1 MKKLVFTFMM
11 FSLFS
16 CSNDPVEDTTTPV
29 SQNTAEEDQE
39 QVERSVEMFMDCL
52 QVLETGD
59 FSNLLINL
67 YDNVDAD
74 TTDFHEIMIEEIENI
89 PNYQPLI
96 DSDYPNEPFN
106 IQNYF
111 GTYTYNSQ
119 LETWTTEESNSTIKM
134 EFPMFTDSNSNDT
147 SISLSGV
154 TEVLL
159 DIEDPIYIPTSLNL
173 IMSHNDQNMLALNI
187 ENVSYTM
194 SGEIPVPNDLNFN
207 IYMNPFTHEFS
218 IDKINDDLFSF
229 GYSLSSGDGGCVNQI
244 EASVKLLSTDYEN
257 LEDTDIDYISGS
269 FTSNSMEVEFNID
282 AEYLFALDDPT
293 VIQINNF
300 VDVNVIED
308 GVLLG
313 EIVLQEDTDE
323 EYSLHMNFVD
333 GTSVNVENFIGIGL
347 DGEEFIQTLEGIF
360 ARYIDR
366 LDDE

>member
-1 MKKLVFTFMM
+1 M
-11 FSLFS
+11 
-16 CSNDPVEDTTTPV
+16 
-29 SQNTAEEDQE
+29 
-39 QVERSVEMFMDCL
+39 
-52 QVLETGD
+52 
-59 FSNLLINL
+59 
-67 YDNVDAD
+67 
-74 TTDFHEIMIEEIENI
+74 
-89 PNYQPLI
+89 
-96 DSDYPNEPFN
+96 
-106 IQNYF
+106 
-111 GTYTYNSQ
+111 
-119 LETWTTEESNSTIKM
+119 
-134 EFPMFTDSNSNDT
+134 
-147 SISLSGV
+147 
-154 TEVLL
+154 
-159 DIEDPIYIPTSLNL
+159 
-173 IMSHNDQNMLALNI
+173 
-187 ENVSYTM
+187 
-194 SGEIPVPNDLNFN
+194 
-207 IYMNPFTHEFS
+207 
-218 IDKINDDLFSF
+218 FSF

-323 EYSLHMNFVD
+323 EYSLNMNFVD

-347 DGEEFIQTLEGIF
+347 DVEEFIQTLEGIF

>member
-1 MKKLVFTFMM
+1 MKKLIFIFMM
-11 FSLFS
+11 FTLFS
-16 CSNDPVEDTTTPV
+16 CNNETVEDSTTLD

-39 QVERSVEMFMDCL
+39 QVERSIEMLMDCL
-52 QVLETGD
+52 EVLETGD
-59 FSNLLINL
+59 FSNLLINI
-67 YDNVDAD
+67 YDNADSD
-74 TTDFHEIMIEEIENI
+74 TTDFHENMIEAIENI

-96 DSDYPNEPFN
+96 DLDYPNEPFN

-119 LETWTTEESNSTIKM
+119 SETWTTAESNSMMKM
-134 EFPMFTDSNSNDT
+134 VFTMFTNSNSNDT
-147 SISLSGV
+147 SISVSGV

-159 DIEDPIYIPTSLNL
+159 DIEDPIYIPTSLS
-173 IMSHNDQNMLALNI
+173 IEMSHNDQRMLAFNI

-194 SGEIPVPNDLNFN
+194 SGDIPVPNDVNFN

>member
-1 MKKLVFTFMM
+1 MM
-11 FSLFS
+11 FTLFS
-16 CSNDPVEDTTTPV
+16 CNNETVEDSTTLD

-39 QVERSVEMFMDCL
+39 QVERSIEMLMDCL
-52 QVLETGD
+52 EVLETGD
-59 FSNLLINL
+59 FSNLLINI
-67 YDNVDAD
+67 YDNADSD
-74 TTDFHEIMIEEIENI
+74 TTDFHENMIEAIENI

-96 DSDYPNEPFN
+96 DLDYPNEPFN

-119 LETWTTEESNSTIKM
+119 SETWTTAESNSMMKM
-134 EFPMFTDSNSNDT
+134 VFPMFTNSNSNDT
-147 SISLSGV
+147 SISVSGV

-159 DIEDPIYIPTSLNL
+159 DIEDPIYIPTSLS
-173 IMSHNDQNMLALNI
+173 IEMSHNDQRMLAFNI

-194 SGEIPVPNDLNFN
+194 SGDIPVPNDVNFN

-347 DGEEFIQTLEGIF
+347 D
-360 ARYIDR
+360 
-366 LDDE
+366 